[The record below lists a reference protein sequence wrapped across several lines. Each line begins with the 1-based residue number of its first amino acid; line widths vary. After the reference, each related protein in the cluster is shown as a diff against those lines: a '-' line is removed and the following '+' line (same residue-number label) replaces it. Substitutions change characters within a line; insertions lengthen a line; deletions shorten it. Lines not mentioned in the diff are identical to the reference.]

1 MSYLRI
7 FVSFEFDKDND
18 LRNNFYR
25 QGKEHSAHIIHDSSL
40 RQSYPSEEWKARARY
55 AIRGCDVVVVLVGT
69 DTHNAPGVRTETEM
83 ARQMGKPILQVV
95 PQGRPYQ
102 GLPYIEE
109 RVRWRWTTINRRL
122 HEIARCL

>member
-1 MSYLRI
+1 MSHLRI

-40 RQSYPSEEWKARARY
+40 RKSYPSEEWKARARS
-55 AIRGCDVVVVLVGT
+55 AIGGCDVVVILVGA
-69 DTHNAPGVRTETEM
+69 DTHNAPGIRTEIEM
-83 ARQMGKPILQVV
+83 ALQMGKPTLQVV

-102 GLPYIEE
+102 GLPYIDE
-109 RVRWRWTTINRRL
+109 RIRWKWTFINRCL
-122 HEIARCL
+122 DEIAAAR